1 MEEYVLDFSN
11 ITTKESLHDYIAE
24 TLDFPEYYG
33 KNLDA
38 LYDCVTD
45 LSQCSITIT
54 GIDALYELGQ
64 YGMRIIEVFQDAAED
79 NEDIELVIEDL
90 D

>member
-1 MEEYVLDFSN
+1 MNEYILDFSN
-11 ITTKESLHDYIAE
+11 ITTKEDLHEYIAE
-24 TLDFPEYYG
+24 TLDFPDYYG

-64 YGMRIIEVFQDAAED
+64 YGMRIIKVFQDAAED

-90 D
+90 E

>member
-1 MEEYVLDFSN
+1 MNEYILDFSN
-11 ITTKESLHDYIAE
+11 ITTKEGLHDYIAE

-45 LSQCSITIT
+45 LSQCCITIT